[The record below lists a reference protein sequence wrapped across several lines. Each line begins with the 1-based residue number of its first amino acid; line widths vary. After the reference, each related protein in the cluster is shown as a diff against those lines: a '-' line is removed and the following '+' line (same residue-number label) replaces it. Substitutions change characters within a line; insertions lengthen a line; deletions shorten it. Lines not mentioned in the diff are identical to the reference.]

1 MTSGPIT
8 HVSDTARWV
17 AMYRAMETERPD
29 ALFRDP
35 YARRLA
41 GEKGAA
47 IVKAMRNA
55 KGWAWPHIIRTAVFD
70 DLVLRC
76 VQQGADAVLNL
87 AAGLDARAWR
97 LDLPPALTWYNVDYP
112 DMLAYVREQLAAERP
127 RCVLRWEPADL
138 ADDAQREALFARVAA
153 AHKKVLVVSEGL
165 LIYLGAEH
173 VAALADHLHAQPTFW
188 RWAFDIA
195 SPRLLKMMRRGTRR
209 QMAQGNAEF
218 LFAPAEN
225 TAFFAPHGWK
235 ELEWRGSWSEALRLK
250 RIPWMYQLFRPL
262 ALIQSKKRREEWNR
276 FAGSALMER
285 A

>member
-17 AMYRAMETERPD
+17 AMYRAMETQRPD

-41 GEKGAA
+41 GEKGTE
-47 IVKAMRNA
+47 ILKSMRKARA
-55 KGWAWPHIIRTAVFD
+55 WAWPHIVRTAVFD
-70 DLVLRC
+70 DFVLGC
-76 VQQGADAVLNL
+76 VKQGADAVLNL

-127 RCVLRWEPADL
+127 RCVLRWEPADI
-138 ADDAQREALFARVAA
+138 ADDGQRRALFANVAA
-153 AHKKVLVVSEGL
+153 AHQKVLVVSEGL
-165 LIYLGAEH
+165 LIYLGAER
-173 VAALADHLHAQPTFW
+173 VAALSDHLHEQPTFW

-195 SPRLLKMMRRGTRR
+195 SPRLLKMMRRGTRT
-209 QMAQGNAEF
+209 QMAQANAEF

-225 TAFFAPHGWK
+225 TAFFTPHGWK
-235 ELEWRGSWSEALRLK
+235 ELEWRGSWTEAVRLK
-250 RIPWMYQLFRPL
+250 RLP
-262 ALIQSKKRREEWNR
+262 
-276 FAGSALMER
+276 G
-285 A
+285 